1 MQILNLKQGSK
12 EWFDARKLKMT
23 ASKATAIANCGS
35 GLETYIYE
43 ICADFFSKSELEKYS
58 NDDMERGNI
67 LESEAR
73 SIYEFETG
81 NLVKEVGFCLYD
93 EFSGCSP
100 DGLVKD
106 DGLVEFKCKNDK
118 NHLKQIIEG
127 KKAIESSYMWQMQMQ
142 MLVTGRNWCDFV
154 CYNPNFEKHTLIF
167 RIYADEEKQNKIKE
181 GIEKG
186 RNIIKSI
193 MDKMKNKEVVDEK

>member
-1 MQILNLKQGSK
+1 MEILNLEQGTQ
-12 EWFDARKLKMT
+12 EWFEARKLKMT
-23 ASKATAIANCGS
+23 ALNATAIANCGS

-43 ICADFFSKSELEKYS
+43 LCSEFFSKAEKDHYS
-58 NDDMERGNI
+58 NDDIERGNI

-81 NLVKEVGFCLYD
+81 NSVKEVGFCLYD

-100 DGLVKD
+100 DGLVND

-118 NHLKQIIEG
+118 NHLKQIIKGE
-127 KKAIESSYMWQMQMQ
+127 KAIESSYMWQMQMQ
-142 MLVTGRNWCDFV
+142 MLVTGRRWCDFV

-167 RIYADEEKQNKIKE
+167 RVNADDEKHAKIKE
-181 GIEKG
+181 GLEKG
-186 RNIIKSI
+186 KSIIKTI
-193 MDKMKNKEVVDEK
+193 MSKMGNEQ